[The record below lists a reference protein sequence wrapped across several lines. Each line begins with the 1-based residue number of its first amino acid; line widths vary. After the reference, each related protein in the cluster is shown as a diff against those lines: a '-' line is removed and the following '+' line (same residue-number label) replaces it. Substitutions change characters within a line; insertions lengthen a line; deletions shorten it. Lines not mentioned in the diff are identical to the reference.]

1 MEQNKLQEL
10 LLDMSLKEKVGQLVQ
25 VSGFYFE
32 EEGVL
37 TGPENTVGF
46 TQEEIDLAGT
56 VLGSIGAERLRMIQK
71 KFMERH
77 PHHIPL
83 IFMLDIING
92 YRTVFPIPL
101 AQSCSFD
108 PALAKRCASIA
119 AKEAAAAGAHV
130 TFSPMVDV
138 ARDARWGRVMESG
151 GEDPFLNGCF
161 ARACVEGYQ
170 GKKGADGSADLAA
183 KGKIGSCVKHFAAYG
198 APEAGREYNTVE
210 LSERTLRDTYLP
222 PYREAVDAG
231 ASMVMASFNTL
242 NRVPSAANKRLMR
255 EILRKEMGFGG
266 VTISDWAAFDELMY
280 HGLAGNRK
288 EAAYL
293 AVEAGMDIDMMT
305 SCYSKNLEQL
315 VREGCVDEALLDEAV
330 MRVLELKNAL
340 GLFENP
346 FKDADELEEKE
357 ILLCDEH
364 RKAARCAAAETFV
377 LLKNEGILPLK
388 REGQKVAFIGPHVEN
403 KSIFGVWSMFGR
415 EEDTVSIAD
424 ALRQRGIQ
432 TITAKGCAMFDNGR
446 GLEGE
451 SGLDIDQMDEK
462 AQRLLEEA
470 VEAAESADA
479 VVLALGEHRLLSG
492 EAASRAQI
500 TIPECQR
507 RLLLAVQEVNPNVVV
522 VLFSGRPLDIRE
534 LSERAK
540 AVLNVWQPGTEGGNA
555 ILDVLYGDTNP
566 SGKLSMSFPW
576 CVGQVPVCY
585 SELSTGR
592 PYMPGRIYK
601 FQSQYLDIPNRPL
614 YPFGFGMSYTDFYI
628 SEAVASDSVMTRKKP
643 ITVSVTVKNT
653 GNVKGAEVVQL
664 YIRDCVASVARPVRE
679 LKGFQKVWLE
689 PGEEREVSF
698 SVTEEMLRFTGAD
711 MEYASENGRFCAYV
725 GNSSET
731 QNEVRFELKN

>member
-1 MEQNKLQEL
+1 MEREKLQEL
-10 LLDMSLKEKVGQLVQ
+10 LADMSLKEKVGQLVQ

-46 TQEEIDLAGT
+46 TQGEIDLAGT
-56 VLGSIGAERLRMIQK
+56 VLGSIGAKRLRAIQK
-71 KFMERH
+71 NFMERH

-92 YRTVFPIPL
+92 YRTIFPIPL

-108 PALAKRCASIA
+108 PALTQRCAAVA
-119 AKEAAAAGAHV
+119 AREAAAAGLHV

-138 ARDARWGRVMESG
+138 ARDTRWGRVMESG
-151 GEDPFLNGCF
+151 GEDTFLNRCF
-161 ARACVEGYQ
+161 ARAWVEGYQ
-170 GKKGADGSADLAA
+170 GKREWDGRVDLTVKGR
-183 KGKIGSCVKHFAAYG
+183 IGSCVKHFAAYG
-198 APEAGREYNTVE
+198 APAAGREYNTVE
-210 LSERTLRDTYLP
+210 LSERTLRDEYLP

-231 ASMVMASFNTL
+231 ASLVMASFNTL
-242 NRVPSAANKRLMR
+242 NRIPSAGNKRLMR
-255 EILRKEMGFGG
+255 GILREDMGFKG

-280 HGLAGNRK
+280 HRIAGDRK
-288 EAAYL
+288 EAACL
-293 AVEAGMDIDMMT
+293 ALNAGMDIDMMT

-315 VREGCVDEALLDEAV
+315 VRDGSVDEKLLDEAV

-346 FKDADELEEKE
+346 YKDADELEEKE
-357 ILLCDEH
+357 ILLCAEH
-364 RKAARCAAAETFV
+364 RKAARHAAAESFV
-377 LLKNEGILPLK
+377 LLKNDGILPLK
-388 REGQKVAFIGPHVEN
+388 REGQRVAFIGPHVEN
-403 KSIFGVWSMFGR
+403 KSIFGVWSMFAK

-424 ALRQRGIQ
+424 ALSQRGLRAA
-432 TITAKGCAMFDNGR
+432 TAKGCAMFDNGR

-451 SGLDIDQMDEK
+451 EDLDIDQTDEK
-462 AQRLLEEA
+462 AQRLLKEA
-470 VEAAESADA
+470 VEAARDADA

-507 RLLLAVQEVNPNVVV
+507 RLFWAVQAANPNVAV

-534 LSERAK
+534 LSEKAK
-540 AVLNVWQPGTEGGNA
+540 AVLAVWQPGTEGGNA

-566 SGKLSMSFPW
+566 AGKLSMSFPW

-592 PYMPGRIYK
+592 PYTPGRIYK

-614 YPFGFGMSYTDFYI
+614 YPFGFGLSYADFSI
-628 SEAVASDSVMTRKKP
+628 SEAAVSDSVMTRKKP
-643 ITVSVTVKNT
+643 VTVSVTVKNT
-653 GNVKGAEVVQL
+653 GKVKGAEVVQL
-664 YIRDCVASVARPVRE
+664 YIRDCAASVARPVRE
-679 LKGFQKVWLE
+679 LKGFEKIWLE
-689 PGEEREVSF
+689 PGEEREVRF
-698 SVTEEMLRFTGAD
+698 LVTEEMLRFTGAD
-711 MEYASENGRFCAYV
+711 MRYASENGMFCAYV

-731 QNEVRFELKN
+731 QNEVRFELRD